1 MALVGGAVVEEEIS
15 PSSDE
20 AGTPP
25 GDRSFRPDIEGLR
38 AVAVVLVVLYHAG
51 VNGLSGGYVGVDVFF
66 VISGFVI
73 TGLLL
78 RERTRSGT
86 TSLLNFYGRRS
97 RRIIPAATLVIVITV
112 FVAYVVLGVVYG
124 SQTAVDARWTAV
136 FLANIHFASV
146 GTDYLTAHQP
156 PSPLLNF
163 WSLAVEEQFY
173 LVYPSFFL
181 LIAALRTRWSLQA
194 KLVAGLVVVIGASF
208 TLSVLQTSSDPT
220 VAYFSPLTRAW
231 ELALGAL
238 VAVGSKWLL
247 GIPRPVGAVMTW
259 TGLAAIACG
268 AVTFTSHTSY
278 PGSLVAIPVVG
289 ACLVIAGGTNAPR
302 WAAESLLGLRPVR
315 WVGKLSYS
323 IYLWHWPILIIAAEA
338 AGRSSLPFRQNVG
351 WLFVALGAAVV
362 SYYLVEAPVRH
373 ASLGRS
379 RRSVGLAS
387 IGLGVVM
394 IATSVGVATYQLNT
408 DHGQVSAP
416 RSTVRSYNPAEFP
429 VPASSESEVRREVK
443 MSALITSIP
452 ANLVPPLADVS
463 EDWGGPSGPCWPATG
478 ESTVPACV
486 FGDPTGTHT
495 MVLYGDSHAAMWF
508 YPIDVIA
515 TLAHWKLVF
524 LSKGWCPANVLPYG
538 NPPGFGNPLGEYV
551 QCDQWHRFAVQ
562 RIDQLHP
569 DLVIVTQEVSLKPNG
584 DAYTAE
590 QWGRGMTK
598 TLRQLA
604 VPARR
609 IVVLGNIPTI
619 STNPPLCLSRNTTNV
634 QACSSPIPGYLAANN
649 TAEERAANGVGARY
663 LSVTPWFCAATCAA
677 VIGRYEVYFD
687 GYHITRAYAEYL
699 TRVLDSAL
707 ALSRYA

>member
-1 MALVGGAVVEEEIS
+1 MALVGGAAGEDGTLS
-15 PSSDE
+15 SSDE

-38 AVAVVLVVLYHAG
+38 ALAVILVVLYHAG

-78 RERTRSGT
+78 RERTRSES

-97 RRIIPAATLVIVITV
+97 RRIIPAATVVIVATVIIT
-112 FVAYVVLGVVYG
+112 YVVLGVVYG
-124 SQTAVDARWTAV
+124 TQTAIDARWTAV
-136 FLANIHFASV
+136 FLANFHFAAV
-146 GTDYLTAHQP
+146 GTNYLTAHQP

-173 LVYPSFFL
+173 LVYPTFFL

-194 KLVAGLVVVIGASF
+194 KLVAGSVVVIVVSF

-247 GIPRPVGAVMTW
+247 GLPGAVGAAMTW
-259 TGLAAIACG
+259 TGLAAIAVG
-268 AVTFTSHTSY
+268 AFGFNSHTAY
-278 PGSLVAIPVVG
+278 PGSLVAVPVVG
-289 ACLVIAGGTNAPR
+289 ACLVIAGGTNAPW
-302 WAAESLLGLRPVR
+302 WAAESVLGLRPVR
-315 WVGKLSYS
+315 WIGKLSF
-323 IYLWHWPILIIAAEA
+323 LIVAAEA
-338 AGRSSLPFRQNVG
+338 AGKPSLPFRQNVA
-351 WLFVALGAAVV
+351 WLLVAFGAAVI
-362 SYYLVEAPVRH
+362 SYYLVEAPFRH

-394 IATSVGVATYQLNT
+394 IVTSVGVATYQLNR
-408 DHGQVSAP
+408 DRGQVSAT
-416 RSTVRSYNPAEFP
+416 RSTVNSFNPSDFP
-429 VPASSESEVRREVK
+429 VPASSEFEVRREVER
-443 MSALITSIP
+443 SAQITSIP
-452 ANLVPPLADVS
+452 ANLTPPLADVS
-463 EDWGGPSGPCWPATG
+463 EDWGGPAGPCWPAIGQT
-478 ESTVPACV
+478 TVPSCV
-486 FGDPTGTHT
+486 FGDPTGEHT

-515 TLAHWKLVF
+515 ALSHWRLVL
-524 LSKGWCPANVLPYG
+524 LSKGWCPANVVPYG
-538 NPPGFGNPLGEYV
+538 NPPGFGRLHGKYV
-551 QCDQWHRFAVQ
+551 QCAQWHRFAVQ
-562 RIDQLHP
+562 RIGQLHP
-569 DLVIVTQEVSLKPNG
+569 DLVIVTEEVSLKPNG
-584 DAYTAE
+584 NSYTAE

-604 VPARR
+604 VPPSR

-619 STNPPLCLSRNTTNV
+619 SVNPPLCLSLNTTNV
-634 QACSSPIPGYLAANN
+634 QACSSPIPGNLAADN
-649 TAEERAANGVGARY
+649 TAEQRAATKVGARY

-699 TRVLDSAL
+699 TRVLGSAL
-707 ALSRYA
+707 ALSGYT